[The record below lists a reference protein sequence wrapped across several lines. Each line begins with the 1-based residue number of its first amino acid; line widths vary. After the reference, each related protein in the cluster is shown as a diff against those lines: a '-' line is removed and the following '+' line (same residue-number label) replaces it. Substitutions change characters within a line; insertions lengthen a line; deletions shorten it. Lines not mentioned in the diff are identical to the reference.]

1 VTWGRRLAVFTDL
14 DGTLLSHAE
23 YDWAPARPG
32 IEALRARGVPLVFTS
47 SKTRSEIERW
57 RDRIGNT
64 DPFISENGGALWIP
78 ADLRLSI
85 AGAVRVGHYDRVEI
99 GTPYH
104 RLRLALPHLAG
115 VVGVPLRGFADMT
128 DAEIVE
134 RTGMSQDEVVP
145 ARQREYDEPFVPE
158 RPLTPT
164 EERQLERVATS
175 LGLRITR
182 GGRFHHLMG
191 PVTKARAMERLLEA
205 MGGEVRSLAVGDSL
219 NDLEM
224 LAAADQGVVVARPDG
239 THAPELVAALPDAW
253 FTRGVGPAGFS
264 EGVLRFLAGEEA
276 R

>member
-1 VTWGRRLAVFTDL
+1 MVFTDL

-23 YDWAPARPG
+23 YDWTPARPG
-32 IEALRARGVPLVFTS
+32 LEAVRARGVPLVFTS

-78 ADLRLSI
+78 ADLHLPAS
-85 AGAVRVGHYDRVEI
+85 GAVRVGHYDRVEI
-99 GTPYH
+99 GTPYS
-104 RLRLALPHLAG
+104 RLRLAMPHLAEA
-115 VVGVPLRGFADMT
+115 VGVPLRGFADMT
-128 DAEIVE
+128 DAEIAE
-134 RTGMSQDEVVP
+134 RTGMGMDEVAP
-145 ARQREYDEPFVPE
+145 ARLREYDEPFVPE
-158 RPLTPT
+158 RPLTPP
-164 EERQLERVATS
+164 EERQLEWAATS

-191 PVTKARAMERLLEA
+191 PVSKARAMERLIAA
-205 MGGEVRSLAVGDSL
+205 MGPQVRSLAVGDSP

-264 EGVLRFLAGEEA
+264 EGVLRFLADEGA